1 MKEYYNQN
9 YTKEEIYVILQKIK
23 DCINDNHYT
32 ISQNNNRIENIQFI
46 NDYRLDSRKQKII
59 LLNIKVTDFC
69 HSLKNKNPGFEHENL
84 YVFCPQRTLFNVFG
98 EEEFVD
104 IYTKINIIEYGD
116 NKRIII
122 VSFHKRNKPI
132 NYLFR

>member
-46 NDYRLDSRKQKII
+46 NDYRLDSKKQKII

-98 EEEFVD
+98 EKEFVD

-116 NKRIII
+116 NKRIIV